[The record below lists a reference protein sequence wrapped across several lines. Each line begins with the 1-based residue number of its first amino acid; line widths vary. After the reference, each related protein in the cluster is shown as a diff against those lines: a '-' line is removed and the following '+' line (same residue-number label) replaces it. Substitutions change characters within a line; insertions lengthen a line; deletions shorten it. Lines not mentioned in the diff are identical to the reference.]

1 VRHCPARGDQGEGGG
16 RKGGQRAATL
26 VLLFGVVTWCH
37 GTTAPLPA
45 QTSQSSSSATL
56 DDTSKGRNARQFT
69 YFELT
74 GSSGIFTG
82 LSTEFADRAWDL
94 PEPDAARLV
103 SSQPA
108 PGIVRLAAVALGA
121 GPRGGGTQ
129 LAALDVDI
137 RGGSRMWWSSMRP
150 TCSRRCATL
159 GWGWAS
165 TWSASTR
172 MSCL

>member
-1 VRHCPARGDQGEGGG
+1 
-16 RKGGQRAATL
+16 

-121 GPRGGGTQ
+121 GP
-129 LAALDVDI
+129 
-137 RGGSRMWWSSMRP
+137 
-150 TCSRRCATL
+150 
-159 GWGWAS
+159 
-165 TWSASTR
+165 
-172 MSCL
+172 